1 MARKTLRAV
10 GEDERPEEPT
20 TPTTLAEAVE
30 SGNVLDMLLAQ
41 RRLIA
46 AGLEAAADNTRPQ
59 LNNEL
64 NKLHALIREEQAR
77 EAAAAKE
84 EAERVEAVADEEFDA
99 SAV

>member
-10 GEDERPEEPT
+10 GEDERPPEPE
-20 TPTTLAEAVE
+20 TPPTLTEAVE

-46 AGLEAAADNTRPQ
+46 DGLIAAADNTRPQ

-77 EAAAAKE
+77 VAAAAKE
-84 EAERVEAVADEEFDA
+84 EAERVDAVADEAFDA